1 LDTYRQHTLDVVCAL
16 MKEAGFS
23 QVTSEEGP
31 GSRFPVFCVAGL
43 A

>member
-1 LDTYRQHTLDVVCAL
+1 

>member
-1 LDTYRQHTLDVVCAL
+1 MHRQYALDVVCAL

-31 GSRFPVFCVAGL
+31 GSRFPVFCMTGL